1 MNNPLLSYRWK
12 LPGIILTSSGV
23 LLAVMFSWFDFRLK
37 IPVFAVYSAF
47 LETKMFV
54 VFRTNFS
61 DELTLLTL
69 LAGLAL
75 IAFSKEK
82 NEQEEFELIRSKA
95 IFRAA
100 MVNTAFLFLSV
111 LFIYGSGFMAVLVV
125 NLFSFFV
132 LYLLFFYS
140 GKLRASYGNHRTY

>member
-12 LPGIILTSSGV
+12 LPGIILTSAGV
-23 LLAVMFSWFDFRLK
+23 LLAVLFSWFDFRLK

-140 GKLRASYGNHRTY
+140 GKRRASYGNHRTY